1 MISKIDIEH
10 FFDIEASSSKKSWES
25 MMALPLH
32 ERIRRRRAIER
43 VKLIG
48 EESSSEQ
55 GYVSIKVYA
64 EVNLSDFKEG
74 DSLLLHRENKLS
86 GIHCTLA
93 SFVGDTEMVLD
104 IYGCPDFSAYY
115 NVPLLLDKDCIDL
128 RDKVYNK
135 FLTRLPADSDF
146 WSGNVLNSGKPPV
159 FSDESKNDEEL
170 QDTIENFH
178 LTLKPKQ
185 REAVLKCMSAND
197 YYLILGPPGTGKS
210 FVLSLV
216 ILEELLYFRHKVI
229 VTGPNHKAINNTLEA
244 VARIIPDYLCHI
256 VKIGQSYNAPTIEI
270 ERGEERLGILNVS
283 KSSWCLLDGTCI
295 DYYDGPLVIGL
306 TPHSLYTSRGG
317 ELTYCDTI
325 IIDEAGQMSIPLAL
339 MGMIKARKVIFAGD
353 YKQLPPIVPSQEITG
368 EMQMS
373 AFQKLIS
380 DTNCTMLDTS
390 FRMCEPLCNFIS
402 ELFYDGKVVPEVKGH
417 GMSVL
422 CPNQQ
427 YSYESP
433 IIINDV
439 EDDGEQTSD
448 KESSF
453 ITELISVYINT
464 YHLSPLEIAVLSPFR
479 AQAAYIRRHLRK
491 SKTLDQ
497 QTCQK
502 IAVDTVD
509 KMQGQEREVIIY
521 SMTAGD
527 PDYIADMDE
536 FLFNPNKLNVAFS
549 RAKFKLIIVGNMKQ
563 LKKADTTDYPHIRR
577 MIESEFVKHL

>member
-1 MISKIDIEH
+1 
-10 FFDIEASSSKKSWES
+10 
-25 MMALPLH
+25 MALPIH

-43 VKLIG
+43 VRLIG
-48 EESSSEQ
+48 EEPSSEQ

-74 DSLLLHRENKLS
+74 DCLLLHKENELS
-86 GIHCTLA
+86 GIHCTLS
-93 SFVGDTEMVLD
+93 SFIGDTDMVLD
-104 IYGCPDFSAYY
+104 IYGGTDLSAYC

-135 FLTRLPADSDF
+135 FLARLPSDSDF
-146 WSGNVLNSGKPPV
+146 WSANVLNNGKPPV
-159 FSDESKNDEEL
+159 FSDEAKCDDEL
-170 QDTIENFH
+170 QDTIDNFH
-178 LTLKPKQ
+178 LALKPKQ

-197 YYLILGPPGTGKS
+197 YYLIQGPPGTGKS

-216 ILEELLYFRHKVI
+216 ILEELLYFGHKVI
-229 VTGPNHKAINNTLEA
+229 VTGPNHKAINNTLET
-244 VARIIPDYLCHI
+244 VAKIIPNYIGYL
-256 VKIGQSYNAPTIEI
+256 VKVGQPYNAPTIEI
-270 ERGEERLGILNVS
+270 ERDGERLGILNVS
-283 KSSWCLLDGTCI
+283 RSSGCSIGGTNVE
-295 DYYDGPLVIGL
+295 YYEGPLVIGL

-317 ELTYCDTI
+317 ELAHCDTI
-325 IIDEAGQMSIPLAL
+325 IIDEAGQMTIPLAL

-353 YKQLPPIVPSQEITG
+353 YKQLPPIVSSQEITG
-368 EMQMS
+368 DLKLS

-390 FRMCEPLCNFIS
+390 FRMCEPICSFIS

-422 CPNQQ
+422 CPDQQ

-433 IIINDV
+433 IVINDV
-439 EDDGEQTSD
+439 EDNGEQTSD

-453 ITELISVYINT
+453 ITELVSAYINT
-464 YHLSPLEIAVLSPFR
+464 YHLPPLEIAVLSPFR
-479 AQAAYIRRHLRK
+479 AQAANIRRHLRK
-491 SKTLDQ
+491 SKALDQ
-497 QTCQK
+497 QTCQQ

-527 PDYIADMDE
+527 PDYIADMAD

-549 RAKFKLIIVGNMKQ
+549 RARFKLIVVGNIKR
-563 LKKADTTDYPHIRR
+563 LEKADTADYPHIRR
-577 MIESEFVKHL
+577 MMESKFVKHL